1 MSKKTKRWAAFF
13 GMTGL
18 VVALLCF
25 TVMLSGNQCP
35 AFGFSEQTAA
45 NDLPPCHRTE
55 KAKEDP
61 VPTCSSCDLLVSPE
75 SVSSKNP
82 ELDRNYFSVLSVFQ
96 NPFELGF
103 GILTDRKGLY
113 ERNSNVNAQKFTF
126 QSISSVRLL
135 I

>member
-1 MSKKTKRWAAFF
+1 MSKKTKRWAAFL

-55 KAKEDP
+55 KAKDS

-82 ELDRNYFSVLSVFQ
+82 DLERSYFSILSVLQ
-96 NPFELGF
+96 NPFDLGW
-103 GILTDRKGLY
+103 GILTDRNGLY
-113 ERNSNVNAQKFTF
+113 ERNSNFNAQKFTF